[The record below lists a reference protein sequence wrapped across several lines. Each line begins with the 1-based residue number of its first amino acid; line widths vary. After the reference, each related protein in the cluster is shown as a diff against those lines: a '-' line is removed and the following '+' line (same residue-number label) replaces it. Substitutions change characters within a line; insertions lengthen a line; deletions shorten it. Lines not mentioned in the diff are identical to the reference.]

1 MYAVIRTG
9 GKQYKVQEDQ
19 ILRVE
24 KLEGAEGSQVE
35 FDDVLLYSDGETITL
50 ETLEQR
56 AIPTP
61 KLLQFA
67 RRIKEGEADL
77 AEKETQ
83 LAELRAM
90 LGLALTPSSSKPQN
104 SNGSAKK
111 AKTRVG
117 QRNPARDTVGVK

>member
-1 MYAVIRTG
+1 LKG
-9 GKQYKVQEDQ
+9 DGK
-19 ILRVE
+19 
-24 KLEGAEGSQVE
+24 
-35 FDDVLLYSDGETITL
+35 TITL
-50 ETLEQR
+50 ETLEQC

-90 LGLALTPSSSKPQN
+90 LGLSLTSPSAKPQH

-111 AKTRVG
+111 RKKRVG
-117 QRNPARDTVGVK
+117 ERNPVRDRVGVK